1 MDLVGKAK
9 RVRVYVKES
18 DVIGRK
24 LAPQAILEFLQ
35 AESVAGATA
44 LRGTAGFGSSGRIDD
59 DSMPE
64 LAPHLPVIV
73 EWVDG
78 AERVQRLL
86 PRLKEMVG
94 RGLITVEEVEIAHYR
109 PHGLRDLPATVTAG
123 EVMSRDVRSV
133 PPDAP
138 LRSVV
143 ELLDGK
149 IYRAVPVVQDGR
161 AVGIITN
168 QDLTGRGGLLARVEL
183 LAALPPGERASAL
196 EQTQGKTA
204 REVMTPDPVAVG
216 ESTPITE
223 VGELMAQ
230 KRLKRLPVTDAAG
243 KLRGMISRLDLLRTV
258 AQGAQ
263 SSADLPRP
271 AGLRGDAPLARVM
284 RKDVP
289 TVAPDAPLA
298 EVLEAIVATPMQRA
312 LVIDAQQR
320 VVGIVGDEELLD
332 RVTPALRPGV
342 LATLVRKLPF
352 TGKAGVPAQ
361 HSRAQCAAD
370 LMSQVATAREDQL
383 LRDAIAP
390 MMKAPHKLVAV
401 VDAQGKF
408 VGAVDRVDILRGLV
422 S

>member
-109 PHGLRDLPATVTAG
+109 PHGLHDLPATVTAG

-183 LAALPPGERASAL
+183 LAALPAGERAS
-196 EQTQGKTA
+196 
-204 REVMTPDPVAVG
+204 
-216 ESTPITE
+216 
-223 VGELMAQ
+223 
-230 KRLKRLPVTDAAG
+230 
-243 KLRGMISRLDLLRTV
+243 
-258 AQGAQ
+258 
-263 SSADLPRP
+263 
-271 AGLRGDAPLARVM
+271 
-284 RKDVP
+284 
-289 TVAPDAPLA
+289 PLA

-342 LATLVRKLPF
+342 LASLVRKLPF

-401 VDAQGKF
+401 VDAEGEF